1 MEYEGKNPGNVEG
14 GLKAAAHNP
23 NVSAEKQQESLD
35 KASQIHEERTG
46 EPLKDQTI
54 QKETIG
60 RVYKFTK
67 GFLVYRISIQQP
79 RNTMEYEGKNPGN
92 VEGGLKAAAH
102 NPNVSAE
109 KQQESLEK
117 ASQIHEERTGKPLK
131 EQTIE
136 KESKH
141 SK

>member
-14 GLKAAAHNP
+14 GFKAAAHNP
-23 NVSAEKQQESLD
+23 NVSAEKQQESLE

-46 EPLKDQTI
+46 KPI
-54 QKETIG
+54 
-60 RVYKFTK
+60 
-67 GFLVYRISIQQP
+67 
-79 RNTMEYEGKNPGN
+79 MEYEGKNPGN

-117 ASQIHEERTGKPLK
+117 ASQIHEERTGEPLK
-131 EQTIE
+131 DQTIQ
-136 KESKH
+136 KESKD

>member
-1 MEYEGKNPGNVEG
+1 MKHSSFMMSPEPHVEYISLQKQPRNTMDYEGKNPGNVEG
-14 GLKAAAHNP
+14 G
-23 NVSAEKQQESLD
+23 
-35 KASQIHEERTG
+35 
-46 EPLKDQTI
+46 
-54 QKETIG
+54 
-60 RVYKFTK
+60 F
-67 GFLVYRISIQQP
+67 
-79 RNTMEYEGKNPGN
+79 
-92 VEGGLKAAAH
+92 KAAAH

-136 KESKH
+136 KESKD

>member
-14 GLKAAAHNP
+14 GFKAAAHNP
-23 NVSAEKQQESLD
+23 NVSAEKQQE
-35 KASQIHEERTG
+35 
-46 EPLKDQTI
+46 
-54 QKETIG
+54 
-60 RVYKFTK
+60 
-67 GFLVYRISIQQP
+67 
-79 RNTMEYEGKNPGN
+79 NTMDYEGKNPGN
-92 VEGGLKAAAH
+92 VEGGFKAAAH

-136 KESKH
+136 KESKD